1 MLLLELSGWL
11 FQFEARE
18 PALEPLFQFAPK
30 IGEYPHTTHA
40 QRRFFCQAPTILPT
54 SARWTEATSCW

>member
-1 MLLLELSGWL
+1 L

-30 IGEYPHTTHA
+30 SGEYPCTTHA
-40 QRRFFCQAPTILPT
+40 QRLFFCQAPTILPT
-54 SARWTEATSCW
+54 SARCTEATSCW